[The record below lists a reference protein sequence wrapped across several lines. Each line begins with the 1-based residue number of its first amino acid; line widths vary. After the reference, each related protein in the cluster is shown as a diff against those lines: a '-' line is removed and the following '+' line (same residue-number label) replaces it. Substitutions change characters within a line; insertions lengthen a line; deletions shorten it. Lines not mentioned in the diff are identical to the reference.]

1 MPETPFEFITRGGE
15 KFLADLRKV
24 EVTRTAGGTQCKLT
38 FMQRT
43 SRKTNTV
50 ETFVPKEQPLQE
62 HLQKTLSTYLTDE
75 VPLPF

>member
-1 MPETPFEFITRGGE
+1 MFETPFEFINRAGE
-15 KFLADLRKV
+15 KVLADLRKI
-24 EVTRTAGGTQCKLT
+24 EVTRIEGGNQCKLT

-75 VPLPF
+75 GPLPF